1 MRHKIGELTLAAIGV
16 LVLTSGVLLA
26 QKTEHQDP
34 TAGMM
39 MHGFGSQSWMGVSVS
54 DVTSDVARGL
64 KLSGDYGALV
74 SEVKP
79 GSPAAKSGVQKN
91 DVIIEFDG
99 ERVRSVAELRRLV
112 RETPSGRTVKIKL
125 IRDGQA
131 RTLAVAL
138 ESQHGMP
145 ESMRMPDITIP
156 EIRIPAFNLNFSRR
170 GRLGISAQELTSQLA
185 DYFGVKQGKGVLVLE
200 VRAGSPGEKAGLKA
214 GDCIVKIDDKEVDSV
229 WALQNA
235 LNGRPAEN
243 SGEKQKH
250 NLTII
255 RDHHEQTVT
264 VQLDA
269 QRAPVSK
276 ETGEAAAPG
285 EAPQPPQIA
294 LPDLDTLNKE
304 IAQLQAQTSE
314 YIQERSEAIQTLKQR
329 MHDQLRQIQTAK
341 QEAVRKALDS
351 ERHMME
357 MEKQD
362 DLQRQYQQLM
372 KHLAFEHGAV

>member
-1 MRHKIGELTLAAIGV
+1 MRHKIGELILAAIGA

-26 QKTEHQDP
+26 QKAEHQDP

-39 MHGFGSQSWMGVSVS
+39 MHGLGSQSWMGVSVS

-185 DYFGVKQGKGVLVLE
+185 D
-200 VRAGSPGEKAGLKA
+200 
-214 GDCIVKIDDKEVDSV
+214 
-229 WALQNA
+229 
-235 LNGRPAEN
+235 
-243 SGEKQKH
+243 
-250 NLTII
+250 
-255 RDHHEQTVT
+255 
-264 VQLDA
+264 
-269 QRAPVSK
+269 
-276 ETGEAAAPG
+276 
-285 EAPQPPQIA
+285 
-294 LPDLDTLNKE
+294 
-304 IAQLQAQTSE
+304 
-314 YIQERSEAIQTLKQR
+314 
-329 MHDQLRQIQTAK
+329 
-341 QEAVRKALDS
+341 
-351 ERHMME
+351 
-357 MEKQD
+357 
-362 DLQRQYQQLM
+362 
-372 KHLAFEHGAV
+372 